1 MQYHKI
7 EKTLSKTKREAFKK
21 LSEPLKLRYLSTLL
35 GNRDNSLISP
45 KIEVPTF
52 YDVPK
57 VYTESREFLQS
68 FIAKNRRL
76 YDLSSQKKPT
86 DKNTDWVGVEIE
98 CYLRKDLFEE
108 GQGECDGTCRD
119 DCECRDC
126 SHCSAS
132 HDDWECSCECNE
144 DCGGNGFNYIETV
157 KNKLKQ
163 LKIKNVQVVEDG
175 SLDNEDSEKFGLEIK
190 VLFRA
195 SEPNNLRRVCE
206 FLNENE
212 AMVDTTTGLHVHLDA
227 RNSVDANDIIKNFRY
242 SLSKLVKMIPESRRE
257 NRYCQYGVGLND
269 RYYMVNATSLQK
281 HGTIEIRMHS
291 GTVSFE
297 KIYNWVT
304 LLSTIKNNQDAFSP
318 NIGLLTWMRIL
329 KLDETLTKWVESRVK
344 KFSGE
349 NAIEEY
355 TEEGNET
362 PDQAIAALS
371 ELVGPI
377 ENSNVITIID
387 SNASNTITI
396 DNVTYQV
403 TTNYQEE
410 SA

>member
-21 LSEPLKLRYLSTLL
+21 LSESLKLRYLSTLL
-35 GNRDNSLISP
+35 GNRDNGLVSP

-52 YDVPK
+52 ENVPK

-68 FIAKNRRL
+68 FIARNRRL

-86 DKNTDWVGVEIE
+86 DNNTDWVGVEIE
-98 CYLRKDLFEE
+98 CYLPKDKFEE
-108 GQGECDGTCRD
+108 GHGECDGTCRD
-119 DCECRDC
+119 DCECRLC
-126 SHCSAS
+126 QTCGN
-132 HDDWECSCECNE
+132 HDDDNDCHCECNE
-144 DCGGNGFNYIETV
+144 NCGGNGYNYIESV
-157 KNKLKQ
+157 KNELKK

-175 SLDNEDSEKFGLEIK
+175 SLDSEDGEKFGLEIK

-206 FLNENE
+206 FLNSHG
-212 AMVDTTTGLHVHLDA
+212 AMVDTSTGLHVHLDA
-227 RNSVDANDIIKNFRY
+227 RNNGDADKIIENFKN

-257 NRYCQYGVGLND
+257 NRYCQYGVGKTE
-269 RYYMVNATSLQK
+269 RYYMVNATSLEK

-355 TEEGNET
+355 TEEGDET

-377 ENSNVITIID
+377 EEANEISI
-387 SNASNTITI
+387 
-396 DNVTYQV
+396 
-403 TTNYQEE
+403 